1 MNKVGELV
9 QGGKSVGEKHARVL
23 NHVGLARVRSS
34 SSLENGKS
42 KSSSAGRALDA

>member
-9 QGGKSVGEKHARVL
+9 QGGKCVGEKHARVL

-34 SSLENGKS
+34 SPLENGNTKQI
-42 KSSSAGRALDA
+42 

>member
-34 SSLENGKS
+34 SSLENGNTKQ
-42 KSSSAGRALDA
+42 KLAQLAER